1 MTMNEPLTLLSALI
15 LGLMGG
21 VHCIGMCGGISGAL
35 GLTDGSRQP
44 QKLLAY
50 NLGRVFSYTLMGSF
64 AGLAAG
70 LLQDQW
76 QVFGRVMRVSANLLL
91 ILMGLYLANWWMGL
105 TRLEQLGNRL
115 WKKVQPLGRHLL
127 PVEHS
132 GQAFGLGMLWGWL
145 PCGLIY
151 SALLWTATAGSAYQS
166 GLLMLAFG
174 LGTLPAMLAT
184 GIFAQQLRQQLQ
196 HKGVRVTAGLLII
209 TFGVY
214 SMAMMV
220 QHRNH
225 NNTSTP
231 AQHQHH

>member
-21 VHCIGMCGGISGAL
+21 VHCIGMCGGISSAL
-35 GLTDGSRQP
+35 GLTDASRQP

-50 NLGRVFSYTLMGSF
+50 NLGRIFSYTLMGSF

-76 QVFGRVMRVSANLLL
+76 QLFGRFMRIGANLLL

-105 TRLEQLGNRL
+105 SRLEQLGNRV

-127 PVEHS
+127 PVKHS

-151 SALLWTATAGSAYQS
+151 SALLWSSTAGSAYQS

-174 LGTLPAMLAT
+174 MGTLPAMLAT
-184 GIFAQQLRQQLQ
+184 GLFAQQLRRQLQ
-196 HKGVRVTAGLLII
+196 HKGFRVIAGLLVII
-209 TFGVY
+209 FGVY
-214 SMAMMV
+214 SLVTMV
-220 QHRNH
+220 QHQGH
-225 NNTSTP
+225 HDSAT
-231 AQHQHH
+231 AAEHQHH

>member
-1 MTMNEPLTLLSALI
+1 MTMNEPLTLFSALV

-21 VHCIGMCGGISGAL
+21 VHCIGMCGGISSAL
-35 GLTDGSRQP
+35 GLTDASRHP

-50 NLGRVFSYTLMGSF
+50 NLGRIFSYTLMGSF

-70 LLQDQW
+70 LLQEQW
-76 QVFGRVMRVSANLLL
+76 QVFGRVMRLSANLLL

-151 SALLWTATAGSAYQS
+151 SALLWAATAGSAYQS

-184 GIFAQQLRQQLQ
+184 GLFAQQLRQQLQ
-196 HKGVRVTAGLLII
+196 RKWIRVIAGLLII
-209 TFGVY
+209 AFGLY
-214 SMAMMV
+214 SLVTMA
-220 QHRNH
+220 QHRSH
-225 NNTSTP
+225 DDASTP

>member
-1 MTMNEPLTLLSALI
+1 MTMNEPLTLFSALV

-21 VHCIGMCGGISGAL
+21 VHCIGMCGGISSAL
-35 GLTDGSRQP
+35 GLTDASRQP

-50 NLGRVFSYTLMGSF
+50 NLGRIFSYTLMGSF

-70 LLQDQW
+70 LLQEQW
-76 QVFGRVMRVSANLLL
+76 QVFGRVMRLSANLLL

-151 SALLWTATAGSAYQS
+151 SALLWAATAGSAYQS

-184 GIFAQQLRQQLQ
+184 GLFAQQLRQQLQ
-196 HKGVRVTAGLLII
+196 RKWLRVIAGLLII
-209 TFGVY
+209 AFGVY
-214 SMAMMV
+214 SLVAMV
-220 QHRNH
+220 QHQSHTDASN
-225 NNTSTP
+225 P

>member
-1 MTMNEPLTLLSALI
+1 MIMNEPLTLLSALI

-21 VHCIGMCGGISGAL
+21 VHCIGMCGGISSAL
-35 GLTDGSRQP
+35 GFTDDRRQP

-50 NLGRVFSYTLMGSF
+50 NLGRIFSYTLMGSF

-76 QVFGRVMRVSANLLL
+76 QFFGRAMRFSASLLL

-115 WKKVQPLGRHLL
+115 WKKDQPLGRHLL

-132 GQAFGLGMLWGWL
+132 GQAFALGMLWGWL

-151 SALLWTATAGSAYQS
+151 SALVWTATAGSAYQS

-196 HKGVRVTAGLLII
+196 RKWVRVIAGLLII

-225 NNTSTP
+225 NSTSTP

>member
-21 VHCIGMCGGISGAL
+21 VHCIGMCGGISSAL
-35 GLTDGSRQP
+35 SLTDATRQP

-50 NLGRVFSYTLMGSF
+50 NLGRIFSYTLMGSF

-115 WKKVQPLGRHLL
+115 WKKVQPLSRHLL

-196 HKGVRVTAGLLII
+196 HKWIRVIAGLLII

-225 NNTSTP
+225 NNT
-231 AQHQHH
+231 